1 MLSRGCKMKKIV
13 FVLFAVFFGLSA
25 NASVDKDLV
34 KSAEKYLNSVTG
46 LQGGFTQ
53 VSNGNKQAGTF
64 SMLRPGRVRLDYKD
78 APIQLIADGK
88 DLYFYD
94 KSLDQITTVPLTS
107 TPAGI
112 LVRKKIDLQN
122 ADINVFETL
131 TDKNTFT
138 LKMNLR
144 GQEGL
149 GYMAVVFDKKP
160 VKLNSWSVVD
170 ATSVQTDV
178 TFQNLKNKTDFGKN
192 YFQLSRHKTVS
203 TSGGDD
209 FYD

>member
-1 MLSRGCKMKKIV
+1 MRKAIFA
-13 FVLFAVFFGLSA
+13 FVAGIICLSA
-25 NASVDKDLV
+25 GAEVDKNLV
-34 KSAEKYLNSVTG
+34 KNAEKYLNSITG
-46 LQGGFTQ
+46 LQGGFVQ
-53 VSNGNKQAGTF
+53 IANGQKQNGTF

-122 ADINVFETL
+122 ADINVFETSSNK
-131 TDKNTFT
+131 DTFT
-138 LKMNLR
+138 LQMNLR

-149 GYMAVVFDKKP
+149 GHMSVVFDKKP

-170 ATSVQTDV
+170 ATSAKTDV
-178 TFQNLKNKTDFGKN
+178 VFQNLKTKTDFGKN

-203 TSGGDD
+203 TNGGDD

>member
-1 MLSRGCKMKKIV
+1 MKKI
-13 FVLFAVFFGLSA
+13 FMILTVLFLSVSA
-25 NASVDKDLV
+25 NAAVDKNFV
-34 KSAEKYLNSVTG
+34 ISAEKYLNSITG

-53 VSNGNKQAGTF
+53 TANGKTEQGVF
-64 SMLRPGRVRLDYKD
+64 SMLRPGRVRLDYKN

-94 KSLDQITTVPLTS
+94 KSLDQITTVPITS

-112 LVRKKIDLQN
+112 LVRKNINLQT
-122 ADINVFETL
+122 ADINVFETES
-131 TDKNTFT
+131 DAKTFT
-138 LKMNLR
+138 LKMNLKN
-144 GQEGL
+144 QEGL
-149 GYMAVVFDKKP
+149 GHMAVVFNKSP

-170 ATSVQTDV
+170 ATSNKTDV
-178 TFQNLKNKTDFGKN
+178 SFKDLTTKTDFGKN

-203 TSGGDD
+203 TNDGDD

>member
-1 MLSRGCKMKKIV
+1 MLLAC
-13 FVLFAVFFGLSA
+13 VFFSGTA
-25 NASVDKDLV
+25 FASVDDSLV
-34 KSAEKYLNSVTG
+34 LRAEKYLNSITG
-46 LQGGFTQ
+46 LAGDFVQTN
-53 VSNGNKQAGTF
+53 NGKSERGTF
-64 SMLRPGRVRLDYKD
+64 SMLRPGRVRLDYKNM
-78 APIQLIADGK
+78 PVQLMADGS

-112 LVRKKIDLQN
+112 LVRRKINLRT
-122 ADINVFETL
+122 ADINVVETKSGK
-131 TDKNTFT
+131 DSFS

-149 GYMAVVFDKKP
+149 GNMTVVFDKNDT
-160 VKLNSWSVVD
+160 KLKSWSVVD
-170 ATSVQTDV
+170 AVG
-178 TFQNLKNKTDFGKN
+178 NKTDVVFNNLKPKTNFAKN
-192 YFQLSRHKTVS
+192 YFQIQRHKTVS

>member
-1 MLSRGCKMKKIV
+1 
-13 FVLFAVFFGLSA
+13 
-25 NASVDKDLV
+25 
-34 KSAEKYLNSVTG
+34 
-46 LQGGFTQ
+46 
-53 VSNGNKQAGTF
+53 
-64 SMLRPGRVRLDYKD
+64 MLRPGRVRLDYKN

-112 LVRKKIDLQN
+112 LVRKHIDLQN
-122 ADINVFETL
+122 ADINVSET
-131 TDKNTFT
+131 KNNQDTFS
-138 LKMNLR
+138 LKLNLR

-149 GYMAVVFDKKP
+149 GNMTVVFNKAP
-160 VKLNSWSVVD
+160 VSLNSWSVVD
-170 ATSVQTDV
+170 ATSNKTDV
-178 TFQNLKNKTDFGKN
+178 VFSDLKSKSDFGKN

-203 TSGGDD
+203 TNDGDD

>member
-1 MLSRGCKMKKIV
+1 MRKAI
-13 FVLFAVFFGLSA
+13 FALVAGIMCFSA
-25 NASVDKDLV
+25 NAAVDKNLV
-34 KSAEKYLNSVTG
+34 KSAEKYLNSITG
-46 LQGGFTQ
+46 LQGGFVQ
-53 VSNGNKQAGTF
+53 VANGQKQNGTF

-122 ADINVFETL
+122 ADINVFETSS
-131 TDKNTFT
+131 DKNTFT
-138 LKMNLR
+138 LQMNLR

-149 GYMAVVFDKKP
+149 GHMAVVFDKQP
-160 VKLNSWSVVD
+160 VKKAFTKAVLLSSSVFKAPINSATGIILISDPLPLLFISVEP
-170 ATSVQTDV
+170 
-178 TFQNLKNKTDFGKN
+178 
-192 YFQLSRHKTVS
+192 
-203 TSGGDD
+203 
-209 FYD
+209 